1 MNASVIKIRLFITSK
16 LCSTSIKYK
25 YIGLIIGIHISPF
38 AYSYCIKGAF
48 ISPLIHYIA
57 NNDTNL
63 NNATT
68 NENTNAASNKNL
80 IMVHFPVLPIPPAP
94 RAVSVNC
101 VTSNNFNAPTGT
113 RIPCTNLSPFW
124 IKYASSLVLC
134 SIALISPL

>member
-80 IMVHFPVLPIPPAP
+80 IMIIYPCFQCHRNRVPFRLIAQPLTVLMPLLVPKYPVLIYRLFGLNTAY
-94 RAVSVNC
+94 RWYYVE
-101 VTSNNFNAPTGT
+101 
-113 RIPCTNLSPFW
+113 L
-124 IKYASSLVLC
+124 L
-134 SIALISPL
+134 